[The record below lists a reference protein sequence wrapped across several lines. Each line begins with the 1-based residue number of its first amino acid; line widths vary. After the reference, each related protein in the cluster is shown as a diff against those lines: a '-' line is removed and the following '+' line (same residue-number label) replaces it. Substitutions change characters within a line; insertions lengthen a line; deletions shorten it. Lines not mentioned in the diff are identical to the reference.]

1 MASEAVMPGI
11 ANYNA
16 PRYSRWMI
24 QSFADPET
32 ELIWSGRRSRK
43 LPADIQNVA
52 LRKLRFL
59 NQARVLGDLLSRP
72 AIALRR
78 YGLIGRDNT
87 RSGSTTSGAYVL
99 YGTREDLHM
108 SKSSTI
114 MARSSLLA
122 NPHPGEI
129 LLEEFLKPMGL
140 SQNALAR
147 SIHVAPRRINEIV
160 LGKRDVTADTD
171 LRLARYFGLSEG
183 FFLGLQMDYDLMQ
196 RRREIDRDLKTI
208 RPRAA

>member
-1 MASEAVMPGI
+1 
-11 ANYNA
+11 
-16 PRYSRWMI
+16 
-24 QSFADPET
+24 
-32 ELIWSGRRSRK
+32 LIWSGRGSRK
-43 LPADIQNVA
+43 LPPDIQNVA
-52 LRKLRFL
+52 LRKLRLL
-59 NQARVLGDLLSRP
+59 NQARVLGDLRVPPGNRLE
-72 AIALRR
+72 ALRADR
-78 YGLIGRDNT
+78 EGQHSIRINDQWRICFVWDEGGPSRVEIVDYHVRGGLLR
-87 RSGSTTSGAYVL
+87 
-99 YGTREDLHM
+99 
-108 SKSSTI
+108 
-114 MARSSLLA
+114 

-147 SIHVAPRRINEIV
+147 AVHVAPRRINEIV

-196 RRREIDRDLKTI
+196 RRREINRDLKTI